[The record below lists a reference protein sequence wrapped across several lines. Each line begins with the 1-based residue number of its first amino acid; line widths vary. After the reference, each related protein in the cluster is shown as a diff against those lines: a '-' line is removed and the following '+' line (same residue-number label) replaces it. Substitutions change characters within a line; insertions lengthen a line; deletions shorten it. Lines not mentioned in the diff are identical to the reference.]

1 MLAELPN
8 AIGLFLSDLRLVGFV
23 CLGVVLGVFVG
34 AVPGLTATLAI
45 ALLLPFTFGMPA
57 LEAVVLMTG
66 IFVGGI
72 YGGSATAI
80 MVRVPGA
87 PANTMTMLDGYE
99 MLKQGKPEVALGL
112 ATAASVFG
120 GIIGGILLIL
130 FAPQLARFSLQF
142 QSPEIFALVVLALV
156 AVAAVSQESLVKGL
170 IATVMG
176 LMIST
181 VGIDLAGVP
190 RYTFDTFRLYTGVP
204 LIALVIGLF
213 ALAEIL
219 RRLEEPH
226 TKPKQVAWI
235 SFRRIF
241 AFVPVWRQVGWKL
254 PFKSSLI
261 GAVIGALPGAGAAMA
276 AFLAYAEAKRS
287 SPHPEKFG
295 TGIPEG
301 IVAPESSNNAM
312 TGGAFIPMLA
322 FGIPGDA
329 VTAVILGALVIQGIV
344 PGPQLF
350 SQAGDLVLPL
360 MVGFLFAYLV
370 LMVVGLVMLPWFAR
384 VAVIDHAVLFPI
396 IAAVSVVAAYVSER
410 SLFAMGTM
418 VAIGI
423 VAWLMQ
429 RYRFSLV
436 PVLLGVILGPLL
448 ERNFR
453 RALGISGGDPMILVS
468 SWISVILLLT
478 AAFLALYF
486 AWIQPRQ
493 QRRQQAQVEAQAA
506 AARRERRSEEETP

>member
-1 MLAELPN
+1 MLAELPD
-8 AIGLFLSDLRLVGFV
+8 AISLFAGDLRLLGFV
-23 CLGVVLGVFVG
+23 CLGVLLGVFVG

-57 LEAVVLMTG
+57 LDAILLMTG

-87 PANTMTMLDGYE
+87 PANTMTMLDGHE
-99 MLKQGKPEVALGL
+99 MLRQGKPELALGL

-120 GIIGGILLIL
+120 GLVGGVLLIL
-130 FAPQLARFSLQF
+130 FAPQLARFSLEF

-170 IATVMG
+170 IATVIG

-181 VGIDLAGVP
+181 IGIDLAGVP
-190 RYTFDTFRLYTGVP
+190 RYTFEVFRLYTGLP
-204 LIALVIGLF
+204 LIPLVIGLF
-213 ALAEIL
+213 ALAEVL
-219 RRLEEPH
+219 RRLEEPLSR
-226 TKPKQVAWI
+226 PRQVAWI

-241 AFVPVWRQVGWKL
+241 AFVPVWRRVGWKL
-254 PFKSSLI
+254 PIKSSLI

-301 IVAPESSNNAM
+301 IVAPESANNAM

-322 FGIPGDA
+322 FGIPGDS

-350 SQAGDLVLPL
+350 TQAGDLVLPL

-370 LMVVGLVMLPWFAR
+370 LMVLGLLLLPWFAR
-384 VAVIDHAVLFPI
+384 VAVIDHAVLFPV
-396 IAAVSVVAAYVSER
+396 IAAVAVVAAYVSER

-418 VAIGI
+418 VVIGI
-423 VAWLMQ
+423 GAWLLQ
-429 RYRFSLV
+429 RLQFSLV

-453 RALGISGGDPMILVS
+453 RALGISGGDPTILVS
-468 SWISVILLLT
+468 SWIAVFLLLT
-478 AAFLALYF
+478 AALLAFYF

-493 QRRQQAQVEAQAA
+493 QRRRA
-506 AARRERRSEEETP
+506 RERAASSGSGEGRDT

>member
-1 MLAELPN
+1 MLAELPG
-8 AIGLFLSDLRLVGFV
+8 AIGLFAGDLQLLGVV
-23 CLGVVLGVFVG
+23 CLGVLLGVFVG

-57 LEAVVLMTG
+57 LEAILLMTG

-87 PANTMTMLDGYE
+87 PANTMTMLDGHE
-99 MLKQGKPEVALGL
+99 MLKQGKPELALGL

-120 GIIGGILLIL
+120 GLVGGVLLIL
-130 FAPQLARFSLQF
+130 FAPQLARFSLEF

-170 IATVMG
+170 IATVIG

-181 VGIDLAGVP
+181 IGIDLAGVP
-190 RYTFDTFRLYTGVP
+190 RYTFEVFRLYTGVP
-204 LIALVIGLF
+204 LIPLVIGLF
-213 ALAEIL
+213 ALAEVL
-219 RRLEEPH
+219 RRLEEPLSR
-226 TKPKQVAWI
+226 PRQVAWI
-235 SFRRIF
+235 SFWPIF

-254 PFKSSLI
+254 PIKSSLI

-301 IVAPESSNNAM
+301 IVAPESANNAM

-322 FGIPGDA
+322 FGIPGDS

-350 SQAGDLVLPL
+350 TQAGDLVLPL

-370 LMVVGLVMLPWFAR
+370 LMVLGLLLLPWFAR
-384 VAVIDHAVLFPI
+384 VAVIDHAVLFPM
-396 IAAVSVVAAYVSER
+396 IAAVAVVAAYVSER
-410 SLFAMGTM
+410 SLFAMGAM
-418 VAIGI
+418 VVIGI
-423 VAWLMQ
+423 GAWLLQ
-429 RYRFSLV
+429 RLQFSLV

-453 RALGISGGDPMILVS
+453 RALGISGGDPTILVS
-468 SWISVILLLT
+468 SWIAVLLLLT
-478 AAFLALYF
+478 AALLAFYF

-493 QRRQQAQVEAQAA
+493 QRRRA
-506 AARRERRSEEETP
+506 RERAASGASQEENDA

>member
-1 MLAELPN
+1 MLADLPQ
-8 AIGLFLSDLRLVGFV
+8 ALALFATDLRLVGFLV
-23 CLGVVLGVFVG
+23 LGVVLGVFVG

-57 LEAVVLMTG
+57 LDAVVLMTG

-72 YGGSATAI
+72 YGGSVTAI

-87 PANTMTMLDGYE
+87 PANTMTMLDGFE
-99 MLKQGKPEVALGL
+99 MTRQGKPEVALGL

-120 GIIGGILLIL
+120 GLVGGILLIL

-170 IATVMG
+170 IATVIG

-181 VGIDLAGVP
+181 IGIDIAGVP
-190 RYTFDTFRLYTGVP
+190 RYTFDVFRLFTGVP
-204 LIALVIGLF
+204 LIPLVIGLF

-219 RRLEEPH
+219 RRLEEPYAR
-226 TKPKQVAWI
+226 PQQVAWI
-235 SFRRIF
+235 SVRRIF
-241 AFVPVWRQVGWKL
+241 AFVPAWRSVGWGL
-254 PFKSSLI
+254 PMKSSLI
-261 GAVIGALPGAGAAMA
+261 GALIGALPGAGAAMA

-312 TGGAFIPMLA
+312 TGGAFIPMLS

-329 VTAVILGALVIQGIV
+329 VTAVILSALVIQGIV

-350 SQAGDLVLPL
+350 AQAGDLVLPL
-360 MVGFLFAYLV
+360 MAGFLLSYVV
-370 LMVVGLVMLPWFAR
+370 LLVVGLLLLPFFAR
-384 VAVIDHAVLFPI
+384 LAVVDHAVLFPI

-410 SLFAMGTM
+410 SVFAMGVM
-418 VAIGI
+418 VAVGIG
-423 VAWLMQ
+423 AWLLQ
-429 RYRFSLV
+429 RNGFSLV

-453 RALGISGGDPMILVS
+453 RAMGISGGDPSIFVG
-468 SWISVILLLT
+468 SWIATILLAV
-478 AAFLALYF
+478 AALMAVYF
-486 AWIQPRQ
+486 AWTQVRRAMRQ
-493 QRRQQAQVEAQAA
+493 RAA
-506 AARRERRSEEETP
+506 P

>member
-1 MLAELPN
+1 MLADLPQ
-8 AIGLFLSDLRLVGFV
+8 AFLLFATDLRLIGFV
-23 CLGVVLGVFVG
+23 CLGVLLGVFVG

-72 YGGSATAI
+72 YGGSVTAI

-87 PANTMTMLDGYE
+87 PANTMTMLDGFE
-99 MLKQGKPEVALGL
+99 MTRQGKPEVALGL

-120 GIIGGILLIL
+120 GVVGGVLLIL

-170 IATVMG
+170 IATVIG

-181 VGIDLAGVP
+181 IGIDIAGVP
-190 RYTFDTFRLYTGVP
+190 RYTFDVFRLFTGVP
-204 LIALVIGLF
+204 LIPLVIGLF

-219 RRLEEPH
+219 RRLEEPYAR
-226 TKPKQVAWI
+226 PRQVAWL
-235 SFRRIF
+235 SLRRIF
-241 AFVPVWRQVGWKL
+241 AFVPVWRGVGWRL
-254 PFKSSLI
+254 PVKSSLI
-261 GAVIGALPGAGAAMA
+261 GALIGALPGAGAAMA

-287 SPHPEKFG
+287 SAHPERFG
-295 TGIPEG
+295 TGTPEG
-301 IVAPESSNNAM
+301 IVAPEASNNAM
-312 TGGAFIPMLA
+312 TGGAFIPMLS

-329 VTAVILGALVIQGIV
+329 VTAVILSALVIQGIV

-350 SQAGDLVLPL
+350 AQAGELVLPL
-360 MVGFLFAYLV
+360 MAGFLLAYGV
-370 LMVVGLVMLPWFAR
+370 LMVVGLLMLPLFAR
-384 VAVIDHAVLFPI
+384 LAVVDHAVLFPI

-410 SLFAMGTM
+410 SVFAMGVM
-418 VAIGI
+418 VTVGI

-429 RYRFSLV
+429 RNGFSLV

-453 RALGISGGDPMILVS
+453 RSMGISGGDPSIFVG
-468 SWISVILLLT
+468 SWIATILLVT
-478 AAFLALYF
+478 AAAMAVYF
-486 AWIQPRQ
+486 AVSQF
-493 QRRQQAQVEAQAA
+493 RR
-506 AARRERRSEEETP
+506 ARGRP

>member
-1 MLAELPN
+1 MLAELPG
-8 AIGLFLSDLRLVGFV
+8 AIGLFAGNLNLLGFV
-23 CLGVVLGVFVG
+23 CLGVLLGVFVG

-57 LEAVVLMTG
+57 LEAILLMTG

-87 PANTMTMLDGYE
+87 PANTMTMLDGHE
-99 MLKQGKPEVALGL
+99 MLKQGKPELALGL

-120 GIIGGILLIL
+120 GLVGGVLLIL
-130 FAPQLARFSLQF
+130 FAPQLARFSLEF

-170 IATVMG
+170 IATVIG

-181 VGIDLAGVP
+181 IGIDLAGVP
-190 RYTFDTFRLYTGVP
+190 RYTFEVFRLYTGVP
-204 LIALVIGLF
+204 LIPLVIGLF
-213 ALAEIL
+213 ALAEVL
-219 RRLEEPH
+219 RRLEEPLAR
-226 TKPKQVAWI
+226 PKQVAWI

-254 PFKSSLI
+254 PIKSSLI

-287 SPHPEKFG
+287 APHPEKFG

-301 IVAPESSNNAM
+301 IVAPESANNAM

-322 FGIPGDA
+322 FGIPGDS

-350 SQAGDLVLPL
+350 TQAGDLVLPL

-370 LMVVGLVMLPWFAR
+370 LMVLGLLLLPWFAR
-384 VAVIDHAVLFPI
+384 VAVIDHAVLFPV
-396 IAAVSVVAAYVSER
+396 IAAVAVVAAYVSER
-410 SLFAMGTM
+410 SLFAMGAM
-418 VAIGI
+418 VVIGI
-423 VAWLMQ
+423 GAWLLQ
-429 RYRFSLV
+429 RLQFSLV

-453 RALGISGGDPMILVS
+453 RALGISGGDPTILVS
-468 SWISVILLLT
+468 SWIAVFLLLT
-478 AAFLALYF
+478 AALLAFYF
-486 AWIQPRQ
+486 AWIQPRR
-493 QRRQQAQVEAQAA
+493 QRRKADERAA
-506 AARRERRSEEETP
+506 SSGSGQGHDT

>member
-1 MLAELPN
+1 MLAELPQ
-8 AIGLFLSDLRLVGFV
+8 AAALFMTDLRLMGLV
-23 CLGVVLGVFVG
+23 CIGVMLGIFVG

-57 LEAVVLMTG
+57 VDAILVMTG

-72 YGGSATAI
+72 YGGSITAI

-87 PANTMTMLDGYE
+87 PGNTMTMLDGYA
-99 MLKQGKPEVALGL
+99 MTKQGRPEVALGL
-112 ATAASVFG
+112 ATSASVFG
-120 GIIGGILLIL
+120 GVVGGIILIL

-142 QSPEIFALVVLALV
+142 QSPEVFALVVLALV
-156 AVAAVSQESLVKGL
+156 AVAAVSDGSMVKGL
-170 IATVMG
+170 IATVIG

-190 RYTFDTFRLYTGVP
+190 RYTFGVFRLYTGIP
-204 LIALVIGLF
+204 LIPMVIGLF
-213 ALAEIL
+213 ALAEVL
-219 RRLEEPH
+219 RRLEEPYAR
-226 TKPKQVAWI
+226 PEQIAWV
-235 SFRRIF
+235 SMRRIF
-241 AFVPVWRQVGWKL
+241 AFVPVWREVGWRL
-254 PFKSSLI
+254 PLKSSLI

-287 SPHPEKFG
+287 SPHPERFG
-295 TGIPEG
+295 TGLPEG

-329 VTAVILGALVIQGIV
+329 VTAVILSALVIQGIV

-350 SQAGDLVLPL
+350 AQAGDLVLPL

-370 LMVVGLVMLPWFAR
+370 LMIAGLLLLPAFAR
-384 VAVIDHAVLFPI
+384 LAVIDHAVLFPV

-410 SLFAMGTM
+410 NIFAMTAM
-418 VAIGI
+418 AVTGI
-423 VAWLMQ
+423 AAWLLQ
-429 RYRFSLV
+429 RYHFSLV

-453 RALGISGGDPMILVS
+453 RSLGISGGDPAILVS
-468 SWISVILLLT
+468 SWISIGLLLT
-478 AAFLALYF
+478 AVVMAFYF
-486 AWIQPRQ
+486 AWVLPRQ
-493 QRRQQAQVEAQAA
+493 QRRAA
-506 AARRERRSEEETP
+506 TVGS

>member
-1 MLAELPN
+1 MLADLPQ
-8 AIGLFLSDLRLVGFV
+8 AIGLFATDLRLISFVG
-23 CLGVVLGVFVG
+23 LGVLLGVFVG

-72 YGGSATAI
+72 YGGSVTAI

-87 PANTMTMLDGYE
+87 PANTMTMLDGFE
-99 MLKQGKPEVALGL
+99 MTRQGRPEVALGL

-120 GIIGGILLIL
+120 GLVGGILLIL

-170 IATVMG
+170 IATVIG

-181 VGIDLAGVP
+181 VGIDIAGVP
-190 RYTFDTFRLYTGVP
+190 RYTFDVFRLFTGVP
-204 LIALVIGLF
+204 LIPLVIGLF

-219 RRLEEPH
+219 RRLEEPYVR
-226 TKPKQVAWI
+226 PRQVAWI
-235 SFRRIF
+235 SLRRIF
-241 AFVPVWRQVGWKL
+241 AFVPVWRQVGWRL
-254 PFKSSLI
+254 PVKSSLI
-261 GAVIGALPGAGAAMA
+261 GALIGALPGAGAAMA

-295 TGIPEG
+295 TGLPEG
-301 IVAPESSNNAM
+301 IVAPEASNNAM
-312 TGGAFIPMLA
+312 TGGAFIPMLS

-329 VTAVILGALVIQGIV
+329 VTAVILSALVIQGIV

-350 SQAGDLVLPL
+350 AQAGDLVLPL
-360 MVGFLFAYLV
+360 MAGLLIAYAV
-370 LMVVGLVMLPWFAR
+370 LLVVGLLMLPLFAR
-384 VAVIDHAVLFPI
+384 LAVVDHAVLFPV
-396 IAAVSVVAAYVSER
+396 IAAVSVVAAFVSER
-410 SLFAMGTM
+410 SVFAMGVM
-418 VAIGI
+418 VTVGI
-423 VAWLMQ
+423 LAWLMQ
-429 RYRFSLV
+429 RNGFSLV

-453 RALGISGGDPMILVS
+453 RAMGISGGDPSIFVG
-468 SWISVILLLT
+468 SWIATLLLAT
-478 AAFLALYF
+478 AVAMAVYF
-486 AWIQPRQ
+486 AWTQI
-493 QRRQQAQVEAQAA
+493 RR
-506 AARRERRSEEETP
+506 ARR

>member
-1 MLAELPN
+1 VLADLPQ
-8 AIGLFLSDLRLVGFV
+8 AIGVFASDLRLIGFV
-23 CLGVVLGVFVG
+23 CFGVVLGVFVG

-72 YGGSATAI
+72 YGGSVTAI

-99 MLKQGKPEVALGL
+99 MTRQGKPELALGL

-120 GIIGGILLIL
+120 GAVGGILLIL

-142 QSPEIFALVVLALV
+142 QSPEIFALVVLALI

-170 IATVMG
+170 IATVIG

-204 LIALVIGLF
+204 LIPLVIGLF

-226 TKPKQVAWI
+226 TRPQQVAWI

-241 AFVPVWRQVGWKL
+241 SFVPVWRQVGWKL
-254 PFKSSLI
+254 PLKSSLI

-329 VTAVILGALVIQGIV
+329 VTAVILSALVIQGIV

-350 SQAGDLVLPL
+350 AQAGELVLPL

-370 LMVVGLVMLPWFAR
+370 LMIVGLVLLPTFAR
-384 VAVIDHAVLFPI
+384 LSVIDHAVLFPI

-410 SLFAMGTM
+410 SVFAMGTM

-423 VAWLMQ
+423 GAWLMQ

-453 RALGISGGDPMILVS
+453 RALGISGGDPSILVS
-468 SWISVILLLT
+468 SWIAVILLLT
-478 AAFLALYF
+478 AGVMAFYF
-486 AWIQPRQ
+486 AWVQPRQ
-493 QRRQQAQVEAQAA
+493 QRRRSRAQAA
-506 AARRERRSEEETP
+506 ADGKREEGQ

>member
-1 MLAELPN
+1 VLAEIPD
-8 AIGLFLSDLRLVGFV
+8 AIGLFVSDLRLVAFV
-23 CLGVVLGVFVG
+23 CLGVALGVFVG

-72 YGGSATAI
+72 YGGSVTAI

-99 MLKQGKPEVALGL
+99 MTRQGKPELALGL

-120 GIIGGILLIL
+120 GVVGGLLLIL

-156 AVAAVSQESLVKGL
+156 AVAAVSQDSMAKGL
-170 IATVMG
+170 IATVIG

-190 RYTFDTFRLYTGVP
+190 RYTFGHFRLYTGVP
-204 LIALVIGLF
+204 LIPLVIGLF

-226 TKPKQVAWI
+226 TRPQQVAWI

-241 AFVPVWRQVGWKL
+241 SFVPVWRKVGWML
-254 PFKSSLI
+254 PLKSSII
-261 GAVIGALPGAGAAMA
+261 GAAIGALPGAGAAMA

-301 IVAPESSNNAM
+301 VVAPESSNNAM

-329 VTAVILGALVIQGIV
+329 VTAVILSALVIQGIV

-350 SQAGDLVLPL
+350 AQAGDLVLPL

-370 LMVVGLVMLPWFAR
+370 LMIVGLVLLPIFAR
-384 VAVIDHAVLFPI
+384 LAVIDHAVLFPI

-410 SLFAMGTM
+410 SVFAMGVM

-423 VAWLMQ
+423 GAWLMQ

-436 PVLLGVILGPLL
+436 PVLLGVVLGPLL

-453 RALGISGGDPMILVS
+453 RSLGISGGDPAILLS
-468 SWISVILLLT
+468 SWIAVILLLI
-478 AAFLALYF
+478 AAFMAIYF

-493 QRRQQAQVEAQAA
+493 QRR
-506 AARRERRSEEETP
+506 RSEERQ